1 MLPYKS
7 FFSWNLGP
15 ITIQSFGLMFS
26 IAIIVATYFVLKEFK
41 TKKQKEHIYNLVLIG
56 VLAGIA
62 GARIV
67 YVLENW
73 SMFSGSLASIL
84 NFIDGG
90 LSWFGGLIGG
100 SLGVLA
106 YLKIKKLD
114 LLRYADAFA
123 PSLAIGQAIGRIGC
137 VLGDGGHVGKLTT
150 MPWGFNVNGE
160 IRHVTAWYSAINL
173 TILFFIL
180 KKLKE
185 SKPFKGFLFL
195 FYLTYY
201 SATRFMI
208 DLFRIDPRYYGL
220 TMSQYFSLIIF
231 FVSGTLLIRNIKKHN
246 KPRKSRSKYV
256 SKEICPQCKSEAV
269 SLYMG
274 GQFGKYKCKKCGY
287 IGPLIIKKTKKKSK
301 SKQ

>member
-1 MLPYKS
+1 MLPYRS

-26 IAIIVATYFVLKEFK
+26 IAILVAIYFILKEFK
-41 TKKQKEHIYNLVLIG
+41 TKKQQDHIYNITIIAII
-56 VLAGIA
+56 AGIA

-67 YVLENW
+67 YVIENW
-73 SMFSGSLASIL
+73 SIFSGNLLSMF

-100 SLGVLA
+100 FLGVAL
-106 YLKIKKLD
+106 YLKLKKLD
-114 LLRYADAFA
+114 FWRYADVFA
-123 PSLAIGQAIGRIGC
+123 PSLAIGQAVGRIGC
-137 VLGDGGHVGKLTT
+137 ILGDGGHVGKLTN

-173 TILFFIL
+173 VILFLIL
-180 KKLKE
+180 RKLKA

-201 SATRFMI
+201 STTRFII
-208 DLFRIDPRYYGL
+208 DLLRIDQRYFGL
-220 TMSQYFSLIIF
+220 TLTQYICVVIF
-231 FVSGTLLIRNIKKHN
+231 FTSGTLLIKNMNKNKKGK
-246 KPRKSRSKYV
+246 KPKKKSKSK
-256 SKEICPQCKSEAV
+256 SISTELCPQCKSENI

-274 GQFGKYKCKKCGY
+274 GQFGKYKCKKCAY
-287 IGPLIIKKTKKKSK
+287 IGPLIIKKEEK
-301 SKQ
+301 